1 MTTASLQKPFWLS
14 VGLKMMI
21 GVGLVSNLSIGL
33 LIYVNFMAFSE
44 VAEKTNVLLEVSSS
58 MNDHLRSN
66 IFELQKKYL
75 EIPKLLKSDASD
87 EIMEWI
93 RKNYKVET
101 EDQITGRNNYSQLF
115 DRSERRDITKG
126 GIIVQPGEGYIYLSR
141 GLMDEKKGFLDAISR
156 IRLTSDAPLE
166 ESSTIKAFIES
177 AGAKADNGDAL
188 KQKIAA
194 LTSLLAD
201 DAIAAE
207 LVRNEI
213 LYSTEDI
220 EKKKAGLIQYRLE
233 KRNTIVLIA
242 AIAVLMNLV
251 VLHFMARGVVEM
263 PLKHLTHAVE
273 KINNG
278 ELVEIPFLKRKD
290 RIGILALS
298 LKDFQRAL
306 LDIRKEDD
314 RKKEEKDLIQKLV
327 EDIGTIIQ
335 ELQQK
340 AIAMKKRAIT
350 VNSLASDT
358 KNETNGASFLA
369 STTVKRTQ
377 TVYDSTREL
386 ESAVEDISVQVAN
399 QNCLTKD
406 IHGLTQGFRKDIS
419 ELTSA
424 SEEIND
430 IVTIVKAIAGQTR
443 LLALNAT
450 IEAARAGDAG
460 RGFAVVAREVKELS
474 IKTETANAE
483 IAGKINSI
491 QKVSTAIIENTRQFE
506 TSIERL
512 SQAGCLISNAV
523 EQQTAVTTGIAS
535 NADATTTDMKD
546 LSRRILKVAEA
557 ALTTSEL
564 ADDVQL
570 HSEDIAAE
578 LSSLLEQTRTRLSM
592 VSMEKPS
599 KEPEELIPFP
609 EKNEFPEKNDSH
621 KKAA

>member
-126 GIIVQPGEGYIYLSR
+126 GIIVQAGEGYIYLSR

-251 VLHFMARGVVEM
+251 ILHFMARGVVEM

-564 ADDVQL
+564 ADDVQF